1 MRDPQQMLENM
12 YETYLFRAD
21 PKSGYKL
28 KKTDKLRWLG
38 GMEVLLMCVGAIIG
52 GVAIQYQKKTVK
64 FFFIPFKVEESY
76 EDYILRNT
84 YEFLMKRAAGIYLL

>member
-1 MRDPQQMLENM
+1 MRDPQQVLENM
-12 YETYLFRAD
+12 YETYLFRVD

-28 KKTDKLRWLG
+28 NKTDKLRWLG
-38 GMEVLLMCVGAIIG
+38 GMEILLTCIGATVG

-76 EDYILRNT
+76 EDYVLRNT
-84 YEFLMKRAAGIYLL
+84 YEFLIKKAAGTYPL